1 MCPAG
6 SDHHANH
13 LEFPKSTHT
22 EATEVVEA
30 VLGTSV
36 VITEAMEGDREVPSM
51 EVTEATR
58 EREVSD

>member
-6 SDHHANH
+6 SDRLANH
-13 LEFPKSTHT
+13 LEFPKSTRM

>member
-13 LEFPKSTHT
+13 LESPKSIRT

-36 VITEAMEGDREVPSM
+36 VTTEAMEGDLEVPSM